1 MIGLARNLIALHE
14 GNRLLEIAHVHI
26 EHLVVVT
33 DFLTLRLQLPLF
45 LGTLGH
51 LSSQRGRDRS
61 SVGQSCGIHMPSR

>member
-33 DFLTLRLQLPLF
+33 DLLTLRLQLPLF
-45 LGTLGH
+45 LGTLSH
-51 LSSQRGRDRS
+51 LSGQRGRDRS
-61 SVGQSCGIHMPSR
+61 SIRQSCGIHMPSR